1 MNVINSR
8 SPFTIIIDEVGQT
21 ETQIKVYVWN
31 YPNVQ
36 PTIPTRVMQKSV
48 LSENNTKT
56 YYNISSIIQ
65 QHLSQSVPTIGAYP
79 SNESYS
85 MWCYV
90 VVEKYVNYGE
100 GFELL
105 DTFEAVGVDGYT
117 SYVLGSS
124 NSNDTTTEF
133 QYSLTS
139 QKGIIYYNNDKAIP
153 YINYLVDHTGSD
165 IRAKYEAPTGSPRY
179 LDITTSTMPSR
190 VYNIKVPIVDAT
202 TGFVWDKCKLTIYNV
217 VTSEIYDVFNSQ
229 NLCEPKYD
237 PIVCTYVNKYGGWT
251 FLTFFKN
258 SQNSIT
264 AKGTDYSLMP
274 TDVEYNIFKGQYKRM
289 NLNGMQKIKC
299 NTGWVDEDYDILIEE
314 LYLSETILLDNK
326 PARIV
331 NQSTPL
337 KNYLNDKNIN
347 YTIEFEYA
355 FNLVN
360 NVV

>member
-8 SPFTIIIDEVGQT
+8 SPFTITIDEVGQT
-21 ETQIKVYVWN
+21 ETQIKIYVWN

-36 PTIPTRVMQKSV
+36 PTTPTRVMQKLV

-56 YYNISSIIQ
+56 YYNISSVIR
-65 QHLSQSVPTIGAYP
+65 QHLSQSIPTIVNVP
-79 SNESYS
+79 SNENYS
-85 MWCYV
+85 TWAYV
-90 VVEKYVNYGE
+90 LVEKYVNYGE
-100 GFELL
+100 GLELL
-105 DTFEAVGVDGYT
+105 DTFNAIGVDGYT
-117 SYVLGSS
+117 RYVDGS
-124 NSNDTTTEF
+124 NEMNTAF
-133 QYSLTS
+133 QQPLTS
-139 QKGIIYYNNDKAIP
+139 DKWLIYYNNDKAIP
-153 YINYLVDHTGSD
+153 YINYLVDHTGAD

-179 LDITTSTMPSR
+179 LNITTSTMPSR
-190 VYNIKVPIVDAT
+190 VYNLKVPIVDT
-202 TGFVWDKCKLTIYNV
+202 TSGFVWDKCKLTIYDV
-217 VTSEIYDVFNSQ
+217 TTSEIYAVFNSQ
-229 NLCEPKYD
+229 NLCEAKYE
-237 PIVCTYVNKYGGWT
+237 PIVCTFINKFGGWT
-251 FLTFFKN
+251 FLTFFKASSN
-258 SQNSIT
+258 TIT

-274 TDVEYNIFKGQYKRM
+274 TDVDYDIFKGQYKRM
-289 NLNGMQKIKC
+289 NLNGMQKVKC
-299 NTGWVDEDYDILIEE
+299 NTGWVDEEYDELIEQ

>member
-36 PTIPTRVMQKSV
+36 PTIPTRVMQKAV

-65 QHLSQSVPTIGAYP
+65 QHLSQTFPAISVYP
-79 SNESYS
+79 SNEFYP
-85 MWCYV
+85 MWAYV

-100 GFELL
+100 GLELL
-105 DTFEAVGVDGYT
+105 DTFEAIGVDGYT
-117 SYVLGSS
+117 RYVDG
-124 NSNDTTTEF
+124 SNDMNTNFQQILTTD
-133 QYSLTS
+133 
-139 QKGIIYYNNDKAIP
+139 KWVIYYNLDKAIP
-153 YINYLVDHTGSD
+153 YINYLVDHTGAD

-190 VYNIKVPIVDAT
+190 VYNIKVPIVDYT
-202 TGFVWDKCKLTIYNV
+202 TPFNWGKCKLTIYNV
-217 VTSEIYDVFNSQ
+217 TTSEIYAVFNSQ
-229 NLCEPKYD
+229 NICEPKYD
-237 PIVCTYVNKYGGWT
+237 PLVCAFVNKFGGWT

-258 SQNSIT
+258 STSSIT

-274 TDVEYNIFKGQYKRM
+274 SDVDYNIFKGQYKRM

-299 NTGWVDEDYDILIEE
+299 NTGWVDENYDELIEE
-314 LYLSETILLDNK
+314 LFLSQTILLENN
-326 PARIV
+326 PVRIV
-331 NQSTPL
+331 GQSTPL

-347 YTIEFEYA
+347 YQIEFEYA

>member
-8 SPFTIIIDEVGQT
+8 SPFTITIDEVGQT

-31 YPNVQ
+31 YPNTQ

-65 QHLSQSVPTIGAYP
+65 QHLSQSVPTISAYP

-90 VVEKYVNYGE
+90 VVEEYVNYGE
-100 GFELL
+100 GLELL

-117 SYVLGSS
+117 RYTDGS
-124 NSNDTTTEF
+124 NEMNVNF
-133 QYSLTS
+133 QQALTS
-139 QKGIIYYNNDKAIP
+139 DKWVIYYNNDKAIP
-153 YINYLVDHTGSD
+153 YINYLVNHTGSD

-179 LDITTSTMPSR
+179 LDITTSTMPDGI
-190 VYNIKVPIVDAT
+190 YNKKVPIVDAT
-202 TGFVWDKCKLTIYNV
+202 TGFVWGKCKLTIYNV
-217 VTSEIYDVFNSQ
+217 VTSEIYYVFNSE

-237 PIVCTYVNKYGGWT
+237 PIVCTFVNKFGGWT

-258 SQNSIT
+258 SQNTIS

-274 TDVEYNIFKGQYKRM
+274 SDVDYNIFKGQYKRM
-289 NLNGMQKIKC
+289 NLNGMQKVKC
-299 NTGWVDEDYDILIEE
+299 NTGWVDETYDELIEQ

-337 KNYLNDKNIN
+337 KNYLNEKNIN